1 MSVVGKNEL
10 TEIEKVNIEKIEAHF
25 GTDYILTNKHNL
37 AYNCPYCEENRG
49 KADYDH
55 KFMVDA
61 KTTMYW
67 CFKCHVKGLLIKSSV
82 SNAERIVPF
91 LLDYFNLDEDTNN
104 TTRDSVIN
112 SDLIELK
119 DVIPFTKDS
128 LGYEY
133 LKSRQITDDDILYYN
148 IMNGI
153 NDNLGR
159 IVIPNVLVSK
169 WTDFY
174 QGRSY
179 IGAMNKYK
187 NPEGVDK
194 TNIVF
199 NLHNQRK
206 KQKRIYIVEGLFSS
220 IRGGKDCVS
229 IYGSSVSDV
238 QLQLIKNYNFE
249 EIYCCLD
256 GDSAGRIGQT
266 HLMNEL
272 KRCTKSNIY
281 DIRLP
286 EKEDPADMG
295 EDVFKEYCEKHK
307 QLFVSN
313 KINNILSYFDD

>member
-1 MSVVGKNEL
+1 MNININDF
-10 TEIEKVNIEKIEAHF
+10 TEIERINIEKIEAHY
-25 GTDYILTNKHNL
+25 GNDYIMTSKHNMS
-37 AYNCPYCEENRG
+37 YNCPYCEEKRG

-55 KFMVDA
+55 KFMVDC

-67 CFKCHVKGLLIKSSV
+67 CFKCHTKGLLIKTSV
-82 SNAERIVPF
+82 SNSEKIVPY
-91 LLDYFNLDEDTNN
+91 LLDYFNLDEESNN
-104 TTRDSVIN
+104 NRRDSVIN
-112 SDLIELK
+112 SELIEFK
-119 DVIPFTKDS
+119 DVIPIEKDTVA
-128 LGYEY
+128 YNY
-133 LKSRQITDDDILYYN
+133 LRSRKITDEHINYYN
-148 IMNGI
+148 IMNGC

-179 IGAMNKYK
+179 LGAKNKYK
-187 NPEGVDK
+187 NPEGIDK

-206 KQKRIYIVEGLFSS
+206 KQKRVYIVEGLFSA
-220 IRGGKDCVS
+220 ILGGKDCLS

-238 QLQLIKNYNFE
+238 QLKLISNYNFE

-256 GDSAGRIGQT
+256 GDSAGQLGNK

-272 KRCTKSNIY
+272 KRVCKNSIIY
-281 DIRLP
+281 NVVLP

-295 EDVFKEYCEKHK
+295 ENIFKEYCEKHK
-307 QLFVSN
+307 RVFINNS
-313 KINNILSYFDD
+313 INNILSYFD

>member
-1 MSVVGKNEL
+1 MSVVSKNDL
-10 TEIEKVNIEKIEAHF
+10 SEIEKINIEKIESHF
-25 GTDYILTNKHNL
+25 GTDYILTSKHNL

-61 KTTMYW
+61 KTTMFW
-67 CFKCHVKGLLIKSSV
+67 CFKCHTKGLLIKSSV

-91 LLDYFNLDEDTNN
+91 LMDYFNLDEDSVNKS
-104 TTRDSVIN
+104 RDSVIN
-112 SDLIELK
+112 SKLIEFK
-119 DVIPFTKDS
+119 DVVPLTKNS

-133 LKSRQITDDDILYYN
+133 LKSRQITDEQILYYN

-179 IGAMNKYK
+179 IGANNKYK

-206 KQKRIYIVEGLFSS
+206 KQKRIYIVEGLFSA

-229 IYGSSVSDV
+229 IYGSSISDV
-238 QLQLIKNYNFE
+238 QLDLIKNYKFE

-256 GDSAGRIGQT
+256 GDSAGQLGNK

-272 KRCTKSNIY
+272 KRCTNSVIY
-281 DIRLP
+281 NVILP

-307 QLFVSN
+307 RVFINN
-313 KINNILSYFDD
+313 KINNILSYFD

>member
-1 MSVVGKNEL
+1 MNVVL
-10 TEIEKVNIEKIEAHF
+10 TNNLSEIEKVNIEKIESYF
-25 GTDYILTNKHNL
+25 GNDYVLTSKHNL
-37 AYNCPYCEENRG
+37 AYNCPYCEEKRG
-49 KADYDH
+49 KIDNDH

-67 CFKCHVKGLLIKSSV
+67 CFKCHTKGLLIKSSV
-82 SNAERIVPF
+82 SNAERIIPF
-91 LLDYFNLDEDTNN
+91 LMDYFNLDDDSNIN
-104 TTRDSVIN
+104 RDSVIN
-112 SDLIELK
+112 SDLIEFK
-119 DVIPFTKDS
+119 DVIPLTKDS
-128 LGYEY
+128 VGYEY
-133 LKSRQITDDDILYYN
+133 LKNRQITDEQISYYN

-179 IGAMNKYK
+179 IGANNKYK

-206 KQKRIYIVEGLFSS
+206 KQKRIYIVEGLFSA

-229 IYGSSVSDV
+229 IYGSSVSEM
-238 QLQLIKNYNFE
+238 QLNLIKNYKFE

-256 GDSAGRIGQT
+256 GDSAGQLGNN
-266 HLMNEL
+266 HMMNEL
-272 KRCTKSNIY
+272 KKCTNSIIY
-281 DIRLP
+281 NVVLP

-307 QLFVSN
+307 RVFISN
-313 KINNILSYFDD
+313 KINSILSYFD